1 MCGPRPS
8 HSVASMS
15 EDITPRPVLNAI
27 SFVVADMAATVE
39 FYSQLGLEF
48 DPDAANAPH
57 AQATVAGM
65 QIMFDTRAVVLS
77 FMPDWYVPEGGHR
90 AALAFECSS
99 SAAVDAEHT
108 RLVDLGYRSLL
119 TPFDAVWG
127 QRYAVILDPDDN
139 PVDLYC
145 ALS

>member
-65 QIMFDTRAVVLS
+65 QIMFDTRAVVQANWTWPHSIRQLT
-77 FMPDWYVPEGGHR
+77 
-90 AALAFECSS
+90 ALIDKA
-99 SAAVDAEHT
+99 
-108 RLVDLGYRSLL
+108 RGYRAGRVS
-119 TPFDAVWG
+119 A
-127 QRYAVILDPDDN
+127 
-139 PVDLYC
+139 
-145 ALS
+145 